1 MRDVGHLQ
9 QHLMGL
15 GRFVLGYSGGVDSA
29 LLAVAAGRAVGPAGF
44 LAVIGRSAS
53 YPEAQWR
60 TARDL
65 AARFGIPLRELD
77 TRELEDPEYRANPL
91 NRCYFCKAELWLRLA
106 ALARDEGYDAVIDG
120 TNADDLLEHRPGLA
134 AADERGVRSPLAELG
149 WTKADVRA
157 AARDLGLPTW
167 DAPASPCLASRIRHG
182 LAVTPE
188 RLLQVEHA
196 EAYLRGLGIA
206 GDLRVRHLGDR
217 ARIEVG
223 AGEFDVVDAHRDDIA
238 LRFRALGFA
247 AVERDPLGY
256 RRGALAVLGAAGG

>member
-1 MRDVGHLQ
+1 
-9 QHLMGL
+9 MGL

-29 LLAVAAGRAVGPAGF
+29 LLAVAAGGAVGPAGF

-53 YPEAQWR
+53 YPDAQWR
-60 TARDL
+60 TAREL
-65 AARFGIPLRELD
+65 AARFGFPLRELD
-77 TRELEDPEYRANPL
+77 TRELEDPDYRSNPV

-106 ALARDEGYDAVIDG
+106 AIARDEGFDLVIDG

-134 AADERGVRSPLAELG
+134 AGTERGVRSPLAELG

-157 AARDLGLPTW
+157 AARELGLPTW
-167 DAPASPCLASRIRHG
+167 NAPASPCLASRIRHG

-188 RLLQVEHA
+188 RLRQVEDA

-223 AGEFDVVDAHRDDIA
+223 PVEFDTVDAHREEIS

-247 AVERDPLGY
+247 AVERDPRGY
-256 RRGALAVLGAAGG
+256 RRGALAVLEPVRG